1 MGLYDNTPGDKLRDR
16 IAALFGFASE
26 DDRNLLDVVLCGLG
40 AGTPMIMK
48 QAIAGAATVA
58 STPAAETILGPIHDM
73 KGISGATA
81 RQVRL
86 LAVKVMQATAA
97 LTGSDTNYATIGVY
111 SYTSAGATKT
121 TVASYTTKITGG
133 TGSWAAYANID
144 LSPGIVASA
153 AALPAGGTLT
163 YDIAKSATT
172 GVSVAADAVLA
183 VYGIPL

>member
-1 MGLYDNTPGDKLRDR
+1 MGLYDTAAGDKLRDR

-26 DDRNLLDVVLCGLG
+26 DDRNFIDVILAGLG
-40 AGTPMIMK
+40 AGAPLGK
-48 QAIAGAATVA
+48 KDSIAGLATVA
-58 STPAAETILGPIHDM
+58 STAQAETIFGPIYDM
-73 KGISGATA
+73 KMLSGSTA

-86 LAVKVMQATAA
+86 LAVKAMQISQA
-97 LTGSDTNYATIGVY
+97 LTGSDTNYATISLY

-121 TVASYTTKITGG
+121 TVASYTTKLTGG
-133 TGSWAAYANID
+133 TGSWAAYAQID

-172 GVSVAADAVLA
+172 GVSVAAECVLA